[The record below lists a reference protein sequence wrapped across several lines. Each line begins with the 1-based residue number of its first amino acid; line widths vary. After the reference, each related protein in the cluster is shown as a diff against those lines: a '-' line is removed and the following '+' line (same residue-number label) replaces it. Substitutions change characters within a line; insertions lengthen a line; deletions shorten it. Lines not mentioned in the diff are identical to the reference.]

1 MADLA
6 CMAQKCEDQRALALK
21 YSKAK
26 DKRRAMQCLKTKKLY
41 DKELEQL
48 RATSFA
54 LEMQMQMLESSVTTI
69 GAMEAMRAGR
79 DAQQAQLKAIGGAA
93 GVEDTIDAVRE
104 TMEDQ
109 EEIGNMLA
117 QGFDGGMDVMDDMD
131 LQAELAG
138 LEEEELDEQLAD
150 LGPVPVGGVSVAAR
164 AAAAPVAAEEDE
176 EDELAE
182 LQAMME
188 NPLPE

>member
-93 GVEDTIDAVRE
+93 GVEDTVDAARE
-104 TMEDQ
+104 AMEDQ

>member
-93 GVEDTIDAVRE
+93 GVEDTMDAVRE

-117 QGFDGGMDVMDDMD
+117 MGFDGGMDVMDDMD

-150 LGPVPVGGVSVAAR
+150 LGPVPIGGVSVAAR
-164 AAAAPVAAEEDE
+164 AAAAPVAAASAE

-182 LQAMME
+182 LQAMMVAA
-188 NPLPE
+188 

>member
-6 CMAQKCEDQRALALK
+6 CMAQKFEDQRALALK